1 MSKTAVITGA
11 STGIGRG
18 SALQLAKDGF
28 DLVLADW
35 DAEEGEKTAE
45 MCRNEGIDATFMY
58 ADMGVEE
65 EAEKV
70 MQLAKDKFSKVDF
83 YLNNQGV
90 THDPKLLHEITEDE
104 ARYTI
109 HSNIMGTFFG
119 LKYMLRIMLEQESG
133 HIVLVSSSSGI
144 RSETGFGM
152 YSATKHAVVGLAQ
165 DAAMEYASKNIRV
178 NTICPGGIMTGMT
191 QKIGKYMMEH
201 QFVQPKSAAGLLRD
215 GGLGQMDEVTGLVSF
230 LASEKSAFMTGA
242 ILSVDGGN
250 TL

>member
-1 MSKTAVITGA
+1 MRKTAVITGSA
-11 STGIGRG
+11 TGIGRG
-18 SALQLAKDGF
+18 SAIQLAQDGF

-35 DAEEGEKTAE
+35 NTKDGEKTAE
-45 MCRNEGIDATFMY
+45 LCRAEGVLADFIY
-58 ADMGVEE
+58 ADMGIEKD
-65 EAEKV
+65 AERVVDFARNKY
-70 MQLAKDKFSKVDF
+70 SKIDF

-90 THDPKLLHEITEDE
+90 VHDPKLLHEITEEE
-104 ARYTI
+104 ADYNI
-109 HSNIMGTFFG
+109 HTNIKGTFFG
-119 LKYMLRIMLEQESG
+119 LKYMLRAMLEQEKG

-165 DAAMEYASKNIRV
+165 DAAMEYARNNIRV

-191 QKIGKYMMEH
+191 EKIGAYMMQH
-201 QFVQPKSAAGLLRD
+201 QFVQPKSAAGLLRE
-215 GGLGQMDEVTGLVSF
+215 GGLGEVNEITGLVSF
-230 LASEKSAFMTGA
+230 LASEKSSFMTGA